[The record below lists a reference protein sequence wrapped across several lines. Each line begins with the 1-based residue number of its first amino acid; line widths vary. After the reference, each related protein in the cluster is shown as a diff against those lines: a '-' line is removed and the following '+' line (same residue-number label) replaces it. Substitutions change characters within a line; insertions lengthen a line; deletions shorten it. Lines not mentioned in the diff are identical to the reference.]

1 MARHEPHQARSP
13 RAPDHAP
20 EWDDT
25 DWSHHDEEATGARA
39 RRLLAR
45 RTDTMFDRFDDGLQ
59 SFGRAVRGSR
69 SLRLLVT
76 IVGVFLIVAASG
88 FGVLWWRLGT
98 GPIGL
103 DAITPWLVTAIE
115 DNLGKDHTVEVGGT
129 QIERTGRI
137 RIAVRIR
144 DIVVRDRARAIVASA
159 PKAEVRISPTALMTG
174 RLRAES
180 LNLVGAELSVRI
192 TPDGR
197 VIVSTGDSARPLAT
211 AAALSTAAA
220 PVSLPRPA
228 PGPGSGSATGP
239 AVGPAPAQ
247 TAKAAPSP
255 PATVPPSPVS
265 TAATSAA
272 RNGGVQGILAALDW
286 LDSLG
291 KSGLDGENLDE
302 IGLKNGNLIVDDQR
316 SGNRLTFANIS
327 LSLRRPRGGG
337 VALSLGEEGK
347 SPWFLKVLVGAPASG
362 VRSVDIQADKVPVK
376 NILLAL
382 RLKEL
387 NFTADMPLTG
397 RIRGEI
403 GRDGLPTFLSG
414 KMSVGAG
421 QIIDRDTPEYPM
433 NIDQADIN
441 VDWDAG
447 RRVMVAP
454 FQIVSGS
461 NRITLLAHLEPP
473 NDSVAN
479 WQLGFSGGT
488 IVFGGENGSDPLIF
502 NRIAV
507 RLRFDTDN
515 KRVLLSQADFG
526 NGDISI
532 AGSGSLDYSTS
543 EPRLTLGLAGTPMP
557 VYALKRIWPIII
569 VPEVREWLIERVDK
583 GTLQRME
590 IGVNAPVHTLSRSG
604 PPIPDDGLA
613 ITFVGSNIAI
623 HPVDEL
629 PGLHDADLKARVTG
643 RTATINIGQAAVDTP
658 AGRRLTISELVFEIP
673 DFVPKPP
680 PARVRFRLDGPV
692 PAAAEILGSNRLN
705 EFSSGVP
712 IDPNT
717 SRGNVTAQIM
727 MGLPIKHELT
737 KADTTYA
744 INVDL
749 NGFSADKMV
758 MNQKLE
764 SNALKIIANN
774 QGYQVK
780 GDVKIGGQ
788 AASLDYRKPADGD
801 ADVKLQ
807 ATLDDAGRARLG
819 ADLGPTVTG
828 TTPVKL
834 SGKIGGAD
842 GENKLGVEVD
852 LTAAKIDNLLPG
864 WVKMPGK
871 AGKMAFNVVQKPQS
885 TRLEDIVIDGGG
897 AQIKGAVEL
906 DQSGDLLN
914 ATFPTFSPSEGD
926 KASLKAERAPD
937 GTQKVT
943 MRGDVF
949 DARNFI
955 KSAISGR
962 DAETKSKQ
970 KTIDLDLDLKLGAIA
985 GYDGEA
991 LRGIDVKLSRR
1002 AGVIKSFQLNGKI
1015 GRDTPLIGDIRGK
1028 AQGREVLYLET
1039 NDAGA
1044 LFRFAD
1050 VYKKMVGGRMWLA
1063 MDPPAS
1069 DAASAQEGLLNVRD
1083 FSVKGE
1089 AALDRVVANG
1099 PATGSSGVAFSHMR
1113 AEFTR
1118 QSGQLSIRDGVLRG
1132 PTVGATIEGNINY
1145 PANQV
1150 RMSGTFVP
1158 MYGLNNMFG
1167 QIPIVGLVLGGGSNE
1182 GLIGLTYEVV
1192 GTPGAPVLRVN
1203 PISAM
1208 APGVLRKIFDFGT
1221 GRQSVPNDNFP
1232 PPN

>member
-1 MARHEPHQARSP
+1 MARPEPQQARNS
-13 RAPDHAP
+13 RADDHPA
-20 EWDDT
+20 WDDA
-25 DWSHHDEEATGARA
+25 DWSLHDEEASGARA

-45 RTDTMFDRFDDGLQ
+45 RTGPMFDHADAWLHGLR
-59 SFGRAVRGSR
+59 RAVFGARW
-69 SLRLLVT
+69 LRLVAT
-76 IVGVFLIVAASG
+76 VAGVFAIVAASG

-98 GPIGL
+98 GPINL
-103 DAITPWLVTAIE
+103 DVMTPWLVAAIE

-144 DIVVRDRARAIVASA
+144 DIVVRDRAKAVVASA
-159 PKAEVRISPTALMTG
+159 PKAEVRISPTALMLG

-192 TPDGR
+192 APDGR
-197 VIVSTGDSARPLAT
+197 VIVSTGDNARPLAT
-211 AAALSTAAA
+211 AAAPRLSPPPPAPTGPTSLPQPA
-220 PVSLPRPA
+220 PVQAGKPA
-228 PGPGSGSATGP
+228 ASEG
-239 AVGPAPAQ
+239 
-247 TAKAAPSP
+247 
-255 PATVPPSPVS
+255 
-265 TAATSAA
+265 AA
-272 RNGGVQGILAALDW
+272 RNGGVQGILAGLDW
-286 LDSLG
+286 LDGLS

-302 IGLKNGNLIVDDQR
+302 VGLKNGNLIVDDQR
-316 SGNRLTFANIS
+316 TGGRLTFQNIS

-337 VALSLGEEGK
+337 VALSLGEDGK
-347 SPWFLKVLVGAPASG
+347 NAWFLKVLVGPQSSG
-362 VRSVDIQADKVPVK
+362 VRSVDVQADKVPVK

-397 RIRGEI
+397 RVRGEI
-403 GRDGLPTFLSG
+403 GRDGLPTFLTG
-414 KMSVGAG
+414 KMAMGAG
-421 QIIDRDTPEYPM
+421 QIIDRDAPDYPM
-433 NIDQADIN
+433 DIDQVDIN
-441 VDWDAG
+441 VDWDAA

-454 FQIVSGS
+454 FQIVSGA

-473 NDSVAN
+473 NDSLPN

-488 IVFGGENGSDPLIF
+488 ILFGGENGSDPLIF

-515 KRVLLSQADFG
+515 RRVLLTQADFG

-532 AGSGSLDYSTS
+532 AGSGSLDYSTA

-557 VYALKRIWPIII
+557 VSALKRIWPIVV
-569 VPEVREWLIERVDK
+569 VPEVREWVVQRVDK

-613 ITFVGSNIAI
+613 ITFVGSNVAM

-643 RTATINIGQAAVDTP
+643 RTATINVGQAAVDTP
-658 AGRRLTISELVFEIP
+658 AGRRLTISDLVFDIP

-680 PARVRFRLDGPV
+680 PARVRFRVDGPV
-692 PAAAEILGSNRLN
+692 PAAAEILNSNRLS
-705 EFSSGVP
+705 EFSSSAP

-717 SRGNVTAQIM
+717 SRGNVTAQVM
-727 MGLPIKHELT
+727 LGLPIKNELT
-737 KADTTYA
+737 KADTSYA
-744 INVDL
+744 INIDL
-749 NGFSADKMV
+749 TGFSADKLV

-764 SNALKIIANN
+764 GNALKVVANN

-788 AASLDYRKPADGD
+788 AASLDYRKPTDGD

-807 ATLDDAGRARLG
+807 ATLDDAGRAKLG
-819 ADLGPTVTG
+819 VDLGTAISG
-828 TTPVKL
+828 AIPVKL
-834 SGKIGGAD
+834 TGRIGAPER
-842 GENKLGVEVD
+842 ENKLGIEAD
-852 LTAAKIDNLLPG
+852 LTAARVDNLLPG
-864 WVKMPGK
+864 WVKAAGK
-871 AGKMAFNVVQKPQS
+871 ASRITFNVVQKPQA
-885 TRLEDIVIDGGG
+885 TRLEDIAIDGSGV
-897 AQIKGAVEL
+897 QIKGALEI
-906 DQSGDLLN
+906 DQNGDVIN
-914 ATFPTFSPSEGD
+914 AAFPTFAPSEGD
-926 KASLKAERAPD
+926 KTSLKAERAPD
-937 GTQKVT
+937 GVLKVT

-949 DARNFI
+949 DARGFL

-962 DAETKSKQ
+962 DAETKTKQ
-970 KTIDLDLDLKLGAIA
+970 KAADLDLDLKMGAIA
-985 GYDGEA
+985 GFDGEA
-991 LRGIDVKLSRR
+991 VRGVDVKLSRR
-1002 AGVIKSFQLNGKI
+1002 AGVIKAFQLNGKI
-1015 GRDTPLIGDIRGK
+1015 GRDTPLTGDIRGK

-1044 LFRFAD
+1044 LFRFTD
-1050 VYKKMVGGRMWLA
+1050 IYKKMVGGRVWLA

-1069 DAASAQEGLLNVRD
+1069 DASAQEGLLNVRD

-1099 PATGSSGVAFSHMR
+1099 PATGSSGVGFSHMR

-1118 QSGQLSIRDGVLRG
+1118 QSGQLTIRDGILRG

-1182 GLIGLTYEVV
+1182 GLIGITYEVV

-1208 APGVLRKIFDFGT
+1208 APGVLRKIFEFGT
-1221 GRQSVPNDNFP
+1221 GRQNVPSDNFP

>member
-1 MARHEPHQARSP
+1 MARPEPQQARTN
-13 RAPDHAP
+13 RADDVPA
-20 EWDDT
+20 WDDA
-25 DWSHHDEEATGARA
+25 DWSLHDEEASGARA

-45 RTDTMFDRFDDGLQ
+45 RNGSMVDRTGDWLHGLR
-59 SFGRAVRGSR
+59 RAVFSARW
-69 SLRLLVT
+69 LRLAAAVA
-76 IVGVFLIVAASG
+76 GVFLVVAAGG
-88 FGVLWWRLGT
+88 FGLLWWRLGT
-98 GPIGL
+98 GPISL
-103 DAITPWLVTAIE
+103 DVITPWLVAAIE

-144 DIVVRDRARAIVASA
+144 DIVVRDRAKAVVASA
-159 PKAEVRISPTALMTG
+159 PKAEVRISPTALVLG

-192 TPDGR
+192 SPDGR
-197 VIVSTGDSARPLAT
+197 VIISTGDNARPLAT
-211 AAALSTAAA
+211 ATAPPLVAPAVPAAA
-220 PVSLPRPA
+220 PAQQPPAAQPA
-228 PGPGSGSATGP
+228 PVP
-239 AVGPAPAQ
+239 A
-247 TAKAAPSP
+247 
-255 PATVPPSPVS
+255 
-265 TAATSAA
+265 AATA
-272 RNGGVQGILAALDW
+272 RSSGGMQGILAGLDW
-286 LDSLG
+286 LDGLS

-316 SGNRLTFANIS
+316 TGGQLTFKNIS

-337 VALSLGEEGK
+337 VALSLGEDGK
-347 SPWFLKVLVGAPASG
+347 NAWFLKVLVGPPASG
-362 VRSVDIQADKVPVK
+362 VRSIDVQADKVPVK

-397 RIRGEI
+397 HIRGEI
-403 GRDGLPTFLSG
+403 GRDGLPTFLTG
-414 KMSVGAG
+414 KMAMGAG
-421 QIIDRDTPEYPM
+421 QVIDRDTPDYPM
-433 NIDQADIN
+433 DIDQVDIN

-454 FQIVSGS
+454 FQIVSGA

-473 NDSVAN
+473 NDSVPS

-488 IVFGGENGSDPLIF
+488 ILFGGEHGSDPLIF

-515 KRVLLSQADFG
+515 KRVLLTQADFS

-532 AGSGSLDYSTS
+532 AGSGSLDYSTA

-557 VYALKRIWPIII
+557 VSALKRIWPIVV
-569 VPEVREWLIERVDK
+569 VPEVREWIVERVDK

-613 ITFVGSNIAI
+613 ITFVGSNVAM

-658 AGRRLTISELVFEIP
+658 AGRRLTISDLVFEIP

-692 PAAAEILGSNRLN
+692 PAAAEILSSNRLS
-705 EFSSGVP
+705 EFSSGAP

-717 SRGNVTAQIM
+717 SRGNVTAQVM
-727 MGLPIKHELT
+727 LGLPIKRELT

-744 INVDL
+744 VNIDL
-749 NGFSADKMV
+749 SGFSADKMV

-764 SNALKIIANN
+764 GNALKVVANN

-819 ADLGPTVTG
+819 VDLGTAISG
-828 TTPVKL
+828 AIPVKL
-834 SGKIGGAD
+834 TGKIGAPER
-842 GENKLGVEVD
+842 ENKLGIEAD
-852 LTAAKIDNLLPG
+852 LTAARVDNLLPG
-864 WVKMPGK
+864 WVKAAGK
-871 AGKMAFNVVQKPQS
+871 AGRIVFNVVQKPQS
-885 TRLEDIVIDGGG
+885 TRLEDIAIDGSGV
-897 AQIKGAVEL
+897 QIKGALEV
-906 DQSGDLLN
+906 DQNGDVLN
-914 ATFPTFSPSEGD
+914 AAFPTFAPSEGD
-926 KASLKAERAPD
+926 KTSLKAERAPD
-937 GTQKVT
+937 GVLKVT

-949 DARNFI
+949 DARGFL

-962 DAETKSKQ
+962 DADTKSKQ
-970 KTIDLDLDLKLGAIA
+970 KAVDLDLDLKVGAVA
-985 GYDGEA
+985 GHDGEA
-991 LRGIDVKLSRR
+991 VRGVDVKLSRR
-1002 AGVIKSFQLNGKI
+1002 AGAIKAFQLNGKI
-1015 GRDTPLIGDIRGK
+1015 GRDTPLTGDIRGK

-1044 LFRFAD
+1044 LFRFTD
-1050 VYKKMVGGRMWLA
+1050 IYKKMVGGRMWLA
-1063 MDPPAS
+1063 MDPPTS
-1069 DAASAQEGLLNVRD
+1069 DTASAQEGLLNVRD

-1099 PATGSSGVAFSHMR
+1099 PATGNNGVGFSHMR

-1118 QSGQLSIRDGVLRG
+1118 QSGQLTIRDGILRG
-1132 PTVGATIEGNINY
+1132 PTVGATIEGSINY

-1208 APGVLRKIFDFGT
+1208 APGVLRKIFEFGT
-1221 GRQSVPNDNFP
+1221 GRQNTPTDNFP